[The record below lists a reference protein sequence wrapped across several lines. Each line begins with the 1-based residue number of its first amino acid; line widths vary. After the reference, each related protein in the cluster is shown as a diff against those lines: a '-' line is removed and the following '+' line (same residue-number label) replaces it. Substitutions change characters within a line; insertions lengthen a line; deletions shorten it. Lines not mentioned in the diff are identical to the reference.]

1 MRRLAYLQELGKG
14 VALKSISLKVGHRY
28 GYYAIDIY
36 HGGRCLD
43 TLVAGL
49 SAGECERIL
58 TSIGKVL
65 YLDRKYLEEDKN
77 ATVQR
82 KD

>member
-1 MRRLAYLQELGKG
+1 MRRLSYLQEVAKE
-14 VALKSISLKVGHRY
+14 VALKSISLRVGHRY

-36 HGGRCLD
+36 HGGKCLD
-43 TLVAGL
+43 TLVTGL

-58 TSIGKVL
+58 NTIGTVL

-77 ATVQR
+77 AAVQR